1 MVDPLSQHNGRQQ
14 AQWQPAESEALQK
27 QAICTDRANQF
38 KQQQSH

>member
-1 MVDPLSQHNGRQQ
+1 MVDPLSQHNGRQVQ
-14 AQWQPAESEALQK
+14 RQPAESEALQK

>member
-1 MVDPLSQHNGRQQ
+1 MFATVVDDRQE
-14 AQWQPAESEALQK
+14 AQWQSVESEALQK